1 MNKMQSMMY
10 TKIKRLTILLLCV
23 TLLTACAT
31 SGNSTRSVAEEK
43 KKKLAGINIELG
55 MGYLEE
61 KDIQRAKQ
69 KLLEAMDADPSLPE
83 VQYSMAYFYEATGD
97 LQQANIYY
105 LKAIALAPNRG
116 DTQNNYG
123 TYLCRAGEYRKSVEH
138 FKMALQDPSYLD
150 TAGAY
155 ENAGLCA
162 MKIPDPNHA
171 LMYFNHAILQDA
183 NHPVS
188 LINAAELEY
197 NRGNYRAARQRLKEY
212 LEIAPVTR
220 QADRLNARLQ
230 HQPVV

>member
-1 MNKMQSMMY
+1 MQSMTC
-10 TKIKRLTILLLCV
+10 TKIKRLTILLLCA
-23 TLLTACAT
+23 TLLTACST
-31 SGNSTRSVAEEK
+31 VGGSGNTAAEAK
-43 KKKLAGINIELG
+43 KKKIAGINIELG

-61 KDIQRAKQ
+61 KNIQRAKE
-69 KLLEAMDADPSLPE
+69 KFLEALDADPDLPE
-83 VQYSMAYFYEATGD
+83 VQYSLAYFYEVTGD

-123 TYLCRAGEYRKSVEH
+123 TYLCRRGEYRKSVDH
-138 FKMALQDPSYLD
+138 FNIAWRDPTYLD

-162 MKIPDPNHA
+162 LKIPDTNHA
-171 LMYFNHAILQDA
+171 LTYFNHAILQDA

-197 NRGNYRAARQRLKEY
+197 KQGNYSAARQRLNEY
-212 LEIAPVTR
+212 LAIAPATR
-220 QADRLNARLQ
+220 QTDALSSRLQ
-230 HQPVV
+230 RQQRV